1 MRKNSTPSRRG
12 KAAYGV
18 LAALLAATSLPAM
31 AQDETPTVQAGNLGG
46 SEITVDGRLDE
57 PAWQNAGVIQ
67 DLTQQSPHPGE
78 PTDYHTK
85 VLLLRDGHT
94 LYIGLR
100 CEDPNIGTSAVHTMV
115 RDGWQ
120 GNDDNVLFMLDTFG
134 TKRFAYV
141 FRVNSAG
148 AMADGLQ
155 SPTPAI
161 NSNDGVD
168 YNWDGIWQ
176 AEVTRDEH
184 GWTAEIAIDTRSLQ
198 FTTGI
203 TRWGFNVSR
212 NVPRVLLTL
221 DWAGTT
227 LDSSVYQL
235 QREGTLAGV
244 EDMEQGKGLDFQPY
258 ALAKYRTDKGSTSN
272 TGFDLKYNFN
282 PSLAGLFTYHT
293 DFAEAEADQQQI
305 NTTRFP
311 LFFPEKRQFF
321 LQGSNLLSFGY
332 NLGTTFIPFNSRTVG
347 LLNGQQVP
355 LDEGV
360 KLIGQSEAGSMAL
373 LDTQM
378 AGHGVVVIP
387 GDPAS
392 KPPVPD
398 ILNDSTNLFV
408 GRGTYNLDPQLQV
421 GTLVTSG
428 DPTGLGSDTFVGTD
442 ATWKTSTFQGDKNLN
457 LAAWAAHS
465 SGDASN
471 GLSTTG
477 NPNGYGVDL
486 EYPNDLWYAH
496 AQYSK
501 FGEDLTTSL
510 GFLPRPGTRHNIEEL
525 SYQPRPAADSW
536 FNWVHRFWFY
546 GHYTEDDSFGPALP
560 GVKQGKQSSEWFL
573 SPQMLTQ
580 SGWYW
585 EFDVYQDYDSPT
597 QPFSVVNNDGASVDI
612 PAGEYTYNRRRIVF
626 NSPQSEAVWWQVIA
640 SQGTFYAGTA
650 THPSVTVNWNT
661 PSGRLVLQATQ
672 EWLFYYQPQYL
683 NGATK
688 PDHGVARL
696 STLTGTYSFTL
707 DLYLSTQMQYDQD
720 VENGVSYNVRLRWIV
735 EGASNIY
742 LVLNHGLVTETTGTS
757 GSAVPAPGNEVIVKV
772 QWDFRN

>member
-1 MRKNSTPSRRG
+1 MRETPIRSRG
-12 KAAYGV
+12 ESASLGALLV
-18 LAALLAATSLPAM
+18 LAAGLVTSQ
-31 AQDETPTVQAGNLGG
+31 AQAQEENHVVQAARLGDAV
-46 SEITVDGRLDE
+46 ITVDGRLDE
-57 PAWQNAGVIQ
+57 PVWQNAGVIE

-78 PTDYHTK
+78 PTPYHTK

-100 CEDPNIGTSAVHTMV
+100 CEDPDISKAATHTLV

-141 FRVNSAG
+141 FQVNASG

-161 NSNDGVD
+161 NSNNGVD

-176 AEVTRDEH
+176 AAVTQDEH

-198 FTTGI
+198 FTNGVTS
-203 TRWGFNVSR
+203 WGFNLSR
-212 NVPRVLLTL
+212 DVPRDLLTL

-227 LDSSVYQL
+227 LDSSVFQL
-235 QREGTLAGV
+235 QREGTLTGM
-244 EDMEQGKGLDFQPY
+244 EGMEQGKGWDFQPY
-258 ALAKYRTDKGSTSN
+258 GLAKYQTGVGTDSHA
-272 TGFDLKYNFN
+272 GFDLKYNFN

-321 LQGSNLLSFGY
+321 LQGSNLLSFSY
-332 NLGTTFIPFNSRTVG
+332 NQGTNFIPFNSRTIG
-347 LLNGQQVP
+347 LVNGEVTP

-360 KLIGQSEAGSMAL
+360 KVIGQSDSGSLAL

-378 AGHGVVVIP
+378 GKNGSIAQ
-387 GDPAS
+387 
-392 KPPVPD
+392 
-398 ILNDSTNLFV
+398 STNLFV
-408 GRGTYNLDPQLQV
+408 GRGTYNLDPELQV
-421 GTLVTSG
+421 GTLVTHG
-428 DPTGLGSDTFVGTD
+428 DPTGQDTNTFVGTD

-457 LAAWAAHS
+457 LSAWAAHS
-465 SGDASN
+465 NGNASN
-471 GLSTTG
+471 GLSTAG

-496 AQYSK
+496 AQYAQY
-501 FGEDLTTSL
+501 GEDLTTAL
-510 GFLPRPGTRHNIEEL
+510 GFLPRPGTRYNIEEL
-525 SYQPRPAADSW
+525 NFQPRPSADSW

-546 GHYTEDDSFGPALP
+546 GHYWEYDSLGSAHYTPPSSPGGPQLIA
-560 GVKQGKQSSEWFL
+560 KQGKQSSEWFF

-585 EFDVYQDYDSPT
+585 EFDIYQDYDAPT
-597 QPFSVVNNDGASVDI
+597 QDFSIVPNVNI
-612 PAGEYTYNRRRIVF
+612 PAGEYTWSRRRIVF
-626 NSPQSEAVWWQVIA
+626 NSPTSEPLWWQFLD

-650 THPSVTVNWNT
+650 HHPLVQVNWNT
-661 PSGRLVLQATQ
+661 PAGRLVLQAQQ
-672 EWLFYYQPQYL
+672 EWLFYYSRQG
-683 NGATK
+683 NG
-688 PDHGVARL
+688 VSRL
-696 STLTGTYSFTL
+696 STLTGTYSFTP
-707 DLYLSTQMQYDQD
+707 DLYLSTQMQYDAD
-720 VENGVSYNVRLRWIV
+720 VLHGVSYNARLRWIV
-735 EGASNIY
+735 GGASNIY
-742 LVLNHGLVTETTGTS
+742 LVLNHGLVTETTGLGIPVVAT
-757 GSAVPAPGNEVIVKV
+757 GNEAILKV